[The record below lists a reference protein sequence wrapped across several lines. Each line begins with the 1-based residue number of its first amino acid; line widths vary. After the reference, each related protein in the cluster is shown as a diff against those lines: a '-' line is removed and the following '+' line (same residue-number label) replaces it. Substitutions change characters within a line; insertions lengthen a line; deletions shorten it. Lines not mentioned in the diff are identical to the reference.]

1 MKNEQCKSHTK
12 HERENDKES
21 GYRMAEKDNKTSTN
35 KYAEL
40 RRTQYEI
47 DEVTI
52 DGKTF
57 TVINAFPT
65 DTDVTVEDRVRY
77 LVKVS

>member
-1 MKNEQCKSHTK
+1 MDEKNTK
-12 HERENDKES
+12 
-21 GYRMAEKDNKTSTN
+21 AEKS

-47 DEVTI
+47 DEVTV

-65 DTDVTVEDRVRY
+65 DTDVTVEDRLRF